1 MKIKRK
7 TAYVISILLVLTLC
21 LSMVSFGVAAANS
34 AGANIVHQV
43 SVLDVC
49 APYAEYYPDYDFTL
63 GLPKAYTFD
72 TDRASD
78 ESVVNGCWW
87 YDETTKSKVYP
98 NDAFIK
104 GHVYSLIVLLEPCE
118 GYEFQVDNYDTPFIK
133 AYVNGNLAVVD
144 DSLTGKYSACVE
156 YTFAPSDYNM
166 EVEYTKLTVTEPKA
180 GEHPDFSAKTDRTSV
195 EIGTMASPHY
205 IEGVAWYDCDNH
217 VFLDPSD
224 KFAEDGNYEV
234 YVVIKT
240 TGDFYFSTNGNKS
253 DVQVKVNG
261 KVAESGFSGED
272 LNHHLLVT
280 YVFGEKFTEVSKV
293 EIRNLTLPV
302 AGANPDFELTPFVD
316 YAYYINAVYWTDKNQ
331 TGHPI
336 TMKETDTF
344 EAGHTYELQVWL
356 RVKDGYKFRLGEDD
370 CVDIVAYIN
379 SDEAE
384 VVLPGAETSAII
396 TMMYTLSE
404 SRVISEV
411 DVIGVDTPY
420 IGRTPDYEV
429 HCTTKGCNVT
439 EVEWYDVTDGG
450 YVLLGE
456 NDTFVAGH
464 IYRVNVMVET
474 EGDYTFLMVDRYNEA
489 WGYIN
494 GMRAI
499 AGAADEDFWL
509 QLGYVFAPTQ
519 EDTSRIISEFEVF
532 DIENPSAG
540 NLPDINAYTITPG
553 CEVAAV
559 EWYDYTDGSYTA
571 LSESTPFEEGRIYR
585 VVVTVEAGAG
595 YTFLMTDG
603 NNKAVGYIDGKTAI
617 PYGSGDEFL
626 IAVALEFEPCEGDTN
641 NPTEG
646 TTEVTTPTEPSE
658 STSATTPTT
667 PVVDKGIL
675 GDVNGDGKVNIKD
688 ATQIQKFAAKLID
701 LTDAEKIRA
710 DVNADTKINIKDAT
724 AIQKFVAKI
733 ETGLAIGK
741 PIA

>member
-1 MKIKRK
+1 MRNKLSFKYI
-7 TAYVISILLVLTLC
+7 
-21 LSMVSFGVAAANS
+21 SMVLIMLILVSVVPMVVYAANS
-34 AGANIVHQV
+34 PDANIVHRV

-87 YDETTKSKVYP
+87 YDETTKSKVFP
-98 NDAFIK
+98 NDTFIK

-133 AYVNGNLAVVD
+133 AYVNGDLAVVD

-166 EVEYTKLTVTEPKA
+166 EVEYTNLTVTEPKA

-195 EIGTMASPHY
+195 EIGTMVSPHY

-224 KFAEDGNYEV
+224 RFAEDGNYEV

-272 LNHHLLVT
+272 INHHLLVT
-280 YVFGEKFTEVSKV
+280 CIFGEKFTEVSKV
-293 EIRNLTLPV
+293 EIRNLTLPE

-331 TGHPI
+331 TGHPV

-396 TMMYTLSE
+396 TMMYTLTE

-411 DVIGVDTPY
+411 DVINVDTPY
-420 IGRTPDYEV
+420 AGRTPDYDAY
-429 HCTTKGCNVT
+429 CITGGFNVSD
-439 EVEWYDVTDGG
+439 VKWYDVTDGG
-450 YVLLGE
+450 YVLMGE

-499 AGAADEDFWL
+499 AGAADEDLWL
-509 QLGYVFAPTQ
+509 QLGYIFP
-519 EDTSRIISEFEVF
+519 E
-532 DIENPSAG
+532 
-540 NLPDINAYTITPG
+540 
-553 CEVAAV
+553 
-559 EWYDYTDGSYTA
+559 
-571 LSESTPFEEGRIYR
+571 
-585 VVVTVEAGAG
+585 
-595 YTFLMTDG
+595 
-603 NNKAVGYIDGKTAI
+603 
-617 PYGSGDEFL
+617 
-626 IAVALEFEPCEGDTN
+626 CEGN
-641 NPTEG
+641 IEIPTEP
-646 TTEVTTPTEPSE
+646 TTPDEMPTTPTETTATDPTEITETTETTVTDPTETTESTETTATIPTEIIVTTEPSSGATEPSE
-658 STSATTPTT
+658 PS
-667 PVVDKGIL
+667 VDKGIL

-688 ATQIQKFAAKLID
+688 ATMIQKFAAKIID
-701 LTDAEKIRA
+701 LTDDEKLRA
-710 DVNADTKINIKDAT
+710 DVNADSKNNVKDAT

-733 ETGLAIGK
+733 ETGYPIGK
-741 PIA
+741 PI

>member
-1 MKIKRK
+1 MKTSRTK
-7 TAYVISILLVLTLC
+7 ALVCILLVLTLC
-21 LSMVSFGVAAANS
+21 MSMFSFGVSAANS
-34 AGANIVHQV
+34 ANANIIHQV
-43 SVLDVC
+43 SILDVC

-166 EVEYTKLTVTEPKA
+166 EVEYTNLTVTEPKA
-180 GEHPDFSAKTDRTSV
+180 GEHPDFSAKTGRTSV

-224 KFAEDGNYEV
+224 KFAEGGNYEV

-272 LNHHLLVT
+272 INHHLLVT

-293 EIRNLTLPV
+293 EIRNLTVPA
-302 AGANPDFELTPFVD
+302 AGANPDFDLTPFVD
-316 YAYYINAVYWTDKNQ
+316 YAYYINAIYWTDKDQ
-331 TGHPI
+331 TGHPV

-356 RVKDGYKFRLGEDD
+356 RVKDGYKFRLDEDD
-370 CVDIVAYIN
+370 CVDIVAYID
-379 SDEAE
+379 SKQAE

-396 TMMYTLSE
+396 TMEYKIPE
-404 SRVISEV
+404 ARVISEV
-411 DVIGVDTPY
+411 DVIGVDAPY
-420 IGRTPDYEV
+420 TGRTPDYEAF
-429 HCTTKGCNVT
+429 CTTKGCNVT
-439 EVEWYDVTDGG
+439 WVKWYDVTDGEH
-450 YVLLGE
+450 VLMGE
-456 NDTFVAGH
+456 DDTFVEGRT
-464 IYRVNVMVET
+464 YRVNVMVET
-474 EGDYTFLMVDRYNEA
+474 EGDYTFLMVERYNEA

-494 GMRAI
+494 GKKAI

-509 QLGYVFAPTQ
+509 QLGYVFAPAQ
-519 EDTSRIISEFEVF
+519 ENPSYIVSEFEVF
-532 DIENPSAG
+532 GVEEPVAG
-540 NLPDINAYTITPG
+540 ELPDTDAFTTTPG
-553 CEVAAV
+553 CMVVAV
-559 EWYDYTDGSYTA
+559 EWFDFTDGNHTA
-571 LSESTPFEEGRIYR
+571 VSGSTPFVDGRIYR

-595 YTFLMTDG
+595 YKFLMVDEH
-603 NNKAVGYIDGKTAI
+603 NEAVGYIDGELAMSYDSTDK
-617 PYGSGDEFL
+617 FL
-626 IAVALEFEPCEGDTN
+626 LDVALEFALGEDFDR
-641 NPTEG
+641 PTDPSTDDER
-646 TTEVTTPTEPSE
+646 PTDS
-658 STSATTPTT
+658 SD

-701 LTDAEKIRA
+701 LTDAEFIRA
-710 DVNADTKINIKDAT
+710 DVNADAKVNIKDAT
-724 AIQKFVAKI
+724 AIQKYVAKI
-733 ETGLAIGK
+733 ETELPIGESVK
-741 PIA
+741 